1 MMGRYL
7 FKFIYIGFLVVLNGS
22 LSASPLL
29 DWDVTPA
36 NEKGSAKDK
45 EHVAIPP
52 PQTLGGAPD
61 ETVHDHEYRIGH
73 RDLIEVLVFQAEELN
88 HVSRVDADGD
98 ISLPLIGKVNIYK
111 QTVEEAENTI
121 EEELRE
127 KYLQDPHVTVVIKEY
142 KSQAITIEGW
152 VKAPGI
158 YPLTGR
164 TTFLQAIATA
174 RGMDKLADF
183 EEVAIF
189 RKLDGT
195 GVVGY
200 VVNYEKIRS
209 GLSVDPLLISGDVI
223 VVNQSG
229 SKAAWQSTKEIMG
242 AFVGWV
248 PYL

>member
-1 MMGRYL
+1 MLKNPIL
-7 FKFIYIGFLVVLNGS
+7 FLLLMAFIVSSNVAGANPFLDPD
-22 LSASPLL
+22 SATTEDNP
-29 DWDVTPA
+29 TA
-36 NEKGSAKDK
+36 NEKEDI
-45 EHVAIPP
+45 AIPP
-52 PQTLGGAPD
+52 PQELGGAPD
-61 ETVHDHEYRIGH
+61 ASKQNYDYRIGH
-73 RDLIEVLVFQAEELN
+73 RDLVGVEVFQTEELN
-88 HVSRVDADGD
+88 HQSRVDSDGD
-98 ISLPLIGKVNIYK
+98 ISLPLLGKVNIYK
-111 QTVEEAENTI
+111 QTVEEAEKTI
-121 EEELRE
+121 QDRLRE
-127 KYLQDPHVTVVIKEY
+127 KYLQDPHVTVVILEY
-142 KSQAITIEGW
+142 KSQVVTLEGW
-152 VKAPGI
+152 VKTPGV

-189 RKLDGT
+189 RKLEGK

-200 VVNYEKIRS
+200 VVSYEKIRS
-209 GLSVDPLLISGDVI
+209 GLSVDPILVSGDVI